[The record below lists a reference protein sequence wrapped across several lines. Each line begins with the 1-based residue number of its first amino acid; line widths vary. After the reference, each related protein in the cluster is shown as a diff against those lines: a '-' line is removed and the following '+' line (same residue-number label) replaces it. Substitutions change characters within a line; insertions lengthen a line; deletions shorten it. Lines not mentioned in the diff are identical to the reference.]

1 VGGQGEG
8 GVPLRFKGSLQHRL
22 SAVRVGDRRRWVL
35 TSIAADRRAELAAAA
50 YEQLAT
56 DSSAKIRE
64 EALLARDED
73 RVVQLFLAESCD
85 DAPAD
90 MLLEV
95 WQWWTGSLSRPDRP
109 HGHPNFPRHGLLRYS
124 GHHQALPPLLHQR
137 LGRIVPISEH
147 RGEFT
152 HGTPTP
158 GRPTA
163 DRAAPL
169 SDHHGRKQL
178 LMNPL
183 GTGDPLR
190 LGPYRLLGVLG
201 EGGMGKV
208 YIGQDGDGRA
218 AAVKVLRPELA
229 HNHNLAQR
237 FVREA
242 QMAQAVTS
250 TGVAQVLGA
259 QTEGGRPWIACEFLT
274 GPTLEQAVRSF
285 GPFDEQGVRVLAATI
300 AQTLTDVHAA
310 GLIHRDL
317 KPDNIVLTSAG
328 PRIIDFGIARPE
340 HGLTLT
346 TTGQIPV
353 TPGYG
358 APEQVMGRRVGPPAD
373 VFSLGA
379 VLAYATSGQRAYD
392 GGHVAAVQYE
402 VVHGEPRLDSVPEQL
417 RTLIAPCL
425 AKDPALRPTPSQI
438 TTAFAPT
445 PGAEPTW
452 HQGPLADDIKQ
463 REHSVHQLTTVVSG
477 SGAGGRGISRR
488 RLLTT
493 LAAGGTV
500 LAAGG
505 GSAAWWLNGREQPQD
520 FTLPRAAKTPKAE
533 LIASDRTPGKAPA
546 PLWGP
551 VPVLD
556 KQAPHPLP
564 VRDVIV
570 FGPKGGGIA
579 ALGVVDGK
587 RRWTAPE
594 INPAGG
600 FVSLSDALI
609 AAVDRDGKLVTMV
622 ASTGE
627 RRWSVAAGVK
637 AVITSDDSA
646 VYVST
651 RDGRLRGISRSDG
664 RVLWTAKASL
674 TVAAGRRPAGAAAR
688 GCLVVAARAEA
699 DDVANGNVVAFD
711 ATNGAELWK
720 LPSHGTADGA
730 SVSPVIAGNTVYING
745 KSLTA
750 RGLTDG
756 EERWGTSNLTQ
767 GQTQPSGPP
776 LVVGDTVF
784 ASAGTR
790 VIAYETGGGDEAW
803 QSPEHYFMHSPVAV
817 QGNGVYVISG
827 GEKVS
832 GVTLWAITRDSRK
845 KAWTYSLTEDGGGF
859 GVVAN
864 GNRIFIRN
872 GTNLLALPAFA

>member
-1 VGGQGEG
+1 
-8 GVPLRFKGSLQHRL
+8 
-22 SAVRVGDRRRWVL
+22 
-35 TSIAADRRAELAAAA
+35 
-50 YEQLAT
+50 
-56 DSSAKIRE
+56 
-64 EALLARDED
+64 
-73 RVVQLFLAESCD
+73 
-85 DAPAD
+85 
-90 MLLEV
+90 
-95 WQWWTGSLSRPDRP
+95 
-109 HGHPNFPRHGLLRYS
+109 
-124 GHHQALPPLLHQR
+124 
-137 LGRIVPISEH
+137 
-147 RGEFT
+147 
-152 HGTPTP
+152 
-158 GRPTA
+158 
-163 DRAAPL
+163 
-169 SDHHGRKQL
+169 
-178 LMNPL
+178 MNPL

-218 AAVKVLRPELA
+218 AAVKVLKPELA

-250 TGVAQVLGA
+250 AGVAQVLGA
-259 QTEGGRPWIACEFLT
+259 QTEGGRPWIAAEFLT

-285 GPFDEQGVRVLAATI
+285 GPFDEQGVRVLARTI
-300 AQTLTDVHAA
+300 AQTLADIHAA

-346 TTGQIPV
+346 TTGQVPV

-358 APEQVMGRRVGPPAD
+358 APEQALGRRVGPLAD

-379 VLAYATSGQRAYD
+379 VLAYASSGRRAFD

-402 VVHGEPRLDSVPEQL
+402 VVHGEPHLDAVPEPL
-417 RTLIAPCL
+417 RALIAPCL
-425 AKDPALRPTPSQI
+425 AKDPALRPSPGQI
-438 TTAFAPT
+438 AAAFAPA
-445 PGAEPTW
+445 PGVQPTW
-452 HQGPLADDIKQ
+452 HQGPLAEDIKQ

-477 SGAGGRGISRR
+477 SGSGSGAGAGAGAGAGGRGSSRR

-493 LAAGGTV
+493 LAVGGTV

-505 GSAAWWLNGREQPQD
+505 GSAAWWLNNRERPQD
-520 FTLPRAAKTPKAE
+520 FTLPRAAKTPKAK
-533 LIASDRTPGKAPA
+533 LVAADRVPGKPPT

-551 VPVLD
+551 LPVLD
-556 KQAPHPLP
+556 KQSPHPRP

-594 INPAGG
+594 VDAAGG

-627 RRWSVAAGVK
+627 RRWSVTAGVK
-637 AVITSDDSA
+637 AVIASDDGA

-651 RDGRLRGISRSDG
+651 RDGRLRSISRVDG
-664 RVLWTAKASL
+664 RVLWTVKASL
-674 TVAAGRRPAGAAAR
+674 PLVTGHRPNGAAAR
-688 GCLVVAARAEA
+688 GCLVVAARGEA
-699 DDVANGNVVAFD
+699 GYLGNGHTIAFDSANGN
-711 ATNGAELWK
+711 ELWK
-720 LPSHGTADGA
+720 LPSQGAADGA
-730 SVSPVIAGNTVYING
+730 AVSPVVSGDTVYLNG
-745 KSLTA
+745 QSLTA

-767 GQTQPSGPP
+767 GKTQPAGPP

-784 ASAGTR
+784 ASAGTH
-790 VIAYETGGGDEAW
+790 VIAYETSGGDTAW
-803 QSPEHYFMHSPVAV
+803 QSPAHYFMHSPVAV

-827 GEKVS
+827 GKEVS
-832 GVTLWAITRDSRK
+832 GFTLWAITRDGRA
-845 KAWTYSLTEDGGGF
+845 KAWTYPLAEDGGGF
-859 GVVAN
+859 AVVGD

-872 GTNLLALPAFA
+872 GMNLLALPAFA